1 MRTSRARRSPCHHM
15 RPRATLLLSAI
26 FIGLTASATLRP
38 KPLLLLRG
46 GVQPQMAEEADA
58 SVDAGVL
65 PKSPPAVVR
74 RNSRS
79 MRSQPGKSK
88 LKLSTRKRK
97 GGSPLRDAAAAALCL
112 AAIGTG
118 LSTNFDSYLA
128 AVPPQAR
135 GLVWL
140 CVGGAFAVGLF
151 ALVAVTSYRRAV
163 ALCQLLFGD
172 EPSLSVPPM
181 LFALGAAA
189 SMQSLPAAAG

>member
-1 MRTSRARRSPCHHM
+1 M

-38 KPLLLLRG
+38 MPLLLLRG

-58 SVDAGVL
+58 SADAGVL

>member
-1 MRTSRARRSPCHHM
+1 M

-88 LKLSTRKRK
+88 LKRK